1 MAAPA
6 LVMLAPGSND
16 PAVTSV
22 THRLRH
28 DLQTLRPEI
37 GVQIAFLD
45 HCSPTVSQ
53 VVSQLVGR
61 GYQEIVLVPLRLSQA
76 TSDDPALTGLLHRV
90 QAAYPTT
97 TFALAQPVGQ
107 AASLLG
113 VVDHRLR
120 SALTQTRTLEL
131 DGLVLCIEGGADFR
145 GNALVA
151 RRVRQWSGHHKLPC
165 VASVADGSGSSIN
178 QAISSLRAQGRRH
191 IAVGAFFLTPDDAYQ
206 AEAQQARR
214 LGAVAVGEPIGADRD
229 LVDLV
234 LARYVVSAMDLLHF
248 DVEDQTTAVS

>member
-97 TFALAQPVGQ
+97 TFALAQPVGP
-107 AASLLG
+107 AA
-113 VVDHRLR
+113 R
-120 SALTQTRTLEL
+120 
-131 DGLVLCIEGGADFR
+131 VLCIEGGADFR

-206 AEAQQARR
+206 AQAQQARR